1 MHLLEKLSIL
11 ADSAKYDV
19 SCASSGSTRQ
29 GGRLGRASL
38 AGVCHS
44 WSADGR
50 CISLLK
56 VLLTNVCVFDC
67 AYCVN
72 RRSNDIRRAQ
82 FTPEELAGLTVNFYK
97 KNYIEGLFLSSAV
110 VKNPDH
116 TMERVNNTLRLLR
129 DTYQFQGYIH
139 VKVIPGAAPA
149 LVDEAGRLA
158 DRVSVNIELP
168 SARSLALLAPQK
180 SYPAILA
187 PMRHLHKTI
196 VQEKAERKELKRA
209 GRFAPAGQSTQ
220 LIIGATPERD
230 LQILKLSAFLYRSV
244 RLRRVYYSAY
254 VPVNGGK
261 NLPALVRP
269 PLLREHRL
277 YQADWLLRFYGFA
290 AEELLDEEHPDFED
304 GLDPKVS
311 WALRHIDAFP
321 LEINTASYRQ
331 LLRIPGV
338 GLRSAARIMAVRK
351 VKKIRF
357 EDLKK
362 LRVVLKRARYFILV
376 NGRYHG
382 DTAIDP
388 AGIRGKLDVKA
399 MCLTAQ
405 PRQLSLFPG
414 PAAAETE
421 AVSSVTGE
429 L

>member
-1 MHLLEKLSIL
+1 MHLLDKLSIL

-29 GGRLGRASL
+29 GGKMGRASL

-56 VLLTNVCVFDC
+56 ILFTNICVFDC

-72 RRSNDIRRAQ
+72 RRSNDIRRVQ
-82 FTPEELAGLTVNFYK
+82 FTPEELARLTINFYK
-97 KNYIEGLFLSSAV
+97 KNYIEGLFLSSAI
-110 VKNPDH
+110 VKNPGH
-116 TMERVNNTLRLLR
+116 TMELLNNTMRLLR
-129 DTYQFQGYIH
+129 ETHQFQGYIH
-139 VKVIPGAAPA
+139 VKVIPGAAQP
-149 LVDEAGRLA
+149 LVEEAGRLA

-168 SARSLALLAPQK
+168 SAHSLSLLAPQK
-180 SYPAILA
+180 NYPAIMA
-187 PMRHLHKTI
+187 PMRHLHRTI
-196 VQEKAERKELKRA
+196 IQQKEDNRKSKHPI
-209 GRFAPAGQSTQ
+209 RFAPAGQSTQ
-220 LIIGATPERD
+220 LIIGASPERD
-230 LQILKLSAFLYRSV
+230 LQILKLSAALYQSV

-261 NLPALVRP
+261 NLPALIRP

-277 YQADWLLRFYGFA
+277 YQADWLLRFYGFE
-290 AEELLDEEHPDFED
+290 AEELLDEQHPDFEA

-311 WALRHIDAFP
+311 WALRHIGAFP

-351 VKKIRF
+351 VKQIRF
-357 EDLKK
+357 EDLRK
-362 LRVVLKRARYFILV
+362 LRVVLKRAQYFILV

-382 DTAIDP
+382 DAAPDP
-388 AGIRGKLDVKA
+388 VRIRNKLDAAVIRPP
-399 MCLTAQ
+399 AQ
-405 PRQLSLFPG
+405 AQLSLFPA
-414 PAAAETE
+414 PAGNEPV
-421 AVSSVTGE
+421 AVSAVTGE